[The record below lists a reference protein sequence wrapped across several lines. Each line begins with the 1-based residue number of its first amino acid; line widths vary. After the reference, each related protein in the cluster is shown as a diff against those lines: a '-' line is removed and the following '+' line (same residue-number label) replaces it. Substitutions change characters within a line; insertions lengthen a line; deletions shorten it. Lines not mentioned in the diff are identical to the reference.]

1 MGDICGYFERAP
13 MSAFGC
19 KADMTFCTAHVC
31 LRTIPFLL
39 QWDETFDIGSD
50 TGTGVDDR
58 DYQVPFAFTGKIV
71 KLNIKIDRP
80 QLSAADI
87 KLLETT
93 SQRNN
98 RSSE

>member
-1 MGDICGYFERAP
+1 MVPVPLARDA
-13 MSAFGC
+13 
-19 KADMTFCTAHVC
+19 
-31 LRTIPFLL
+31 
-39 QWDETFDIGSD
+39 
-50 TGTGVDDR
+50 DR

-87 KLLETT
+87 KLLPE

-98 RSSE
+98 RKSE